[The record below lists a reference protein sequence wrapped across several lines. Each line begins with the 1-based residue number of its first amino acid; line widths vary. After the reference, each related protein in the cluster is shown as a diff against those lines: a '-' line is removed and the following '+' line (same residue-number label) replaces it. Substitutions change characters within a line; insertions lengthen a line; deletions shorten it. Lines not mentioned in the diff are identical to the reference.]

1 MEQALVILRLQEA
14 RKRAIF
20 HQTEDLPLSRDETQC
35 TRSLETLADDVARV
49 EIQVHLQKHVKQ
61 DSVMKPGPV
70 LPGYLLN
77 VQQIEQPAALLQREM
92 LIEIFVNVLVLSFL
106 SSRLFFL
113 MSLDHRLFGCL

>member
-20 HQTEDLPLSRDETQC
+20 HQTEDLPLSRDETQR

-49 EIQVHLQKHVKQ
+49 EIQVHLQEHVKR
-61 DSVMKPGPV
+61 DSMMKPGPA

-77 VQQIEQPAALLQREM
+77 VQQIEQAGALLQREM
-92 LIEIFVNVLVLSFL
+92 LIEILVNVLVLSFL

-113 MSLDHRLFGCL
+113 MSLDLRLFGCL